1 MFLLP
6 WDPCLV
12 CAHPFPLGVP
22 WKGQWDRRL
31 QNQSGTALSWC
42 LFNDP
47 PSCLSLFFYA
57 ATEWLATRVA
67 LKSSK
72 ERLQLSDLP
81 ARLSAERGAPAA
93 AQPCLAEVGARFPGP
108 CFLQPLHCASKPLP
122 VLRGHHSVG
131 ATSLPLSLF
140 LGHFR
145 TLSCSGSDSC
155 HDRCPGGWCRRS
167 FGDWLQ
173 GLFPGSVP

>member
-1 MFLLP
+1 MNSIKNEFPQESLFLLP

-12 CAHPFPLGVP
+12 CAHPFPLGVS

-93 AQPCLAEVGARFPGP
+93 AQPCLAEVRARFPGP
-108 CFLQPLHCASKPLP
+108 CFLQPPHCVQSLYQSCK
-122 VLRGHHSVG
+122 
-131 ATSLPLSLF
+131 ATTVWERPPCLPLYF
-140 LGHFR
+140 
-145 TLSCSGSDSC
+145 
-155 HDRCPGGWCRRS
+155 
-167 FGDWLQ
+167 
-173 GLFPGSVP
+173 